1 MKYKNVIILAVAII
15 SVAMNVFQDHI
26 ISEYERIAVDY
37 AEAINKYW
45 EKYDSLSDKNYELQ
59 KEIITLKYKQQ

>member
-37 AEAINKYW
+37 AEAINKYR
-45 EKYDSLSDKNYELQ
+45 EKCDSLYDKNYELL
-59 KEIITLKYKQQ
+59 KEIIILKYKKQ

>member
-15 SVAMNVFQDHI
+15 SVAMNVFQDRI

-37 AEAINKYW
+37 AEAINKYR
-45 EKYDSLSDKNYELQ
+45 EKCDSLFDKNYELQ
-59 KEIITLKYKQQ
+59 EEIITLKYKQQ